1 METFEPSQEV
11 LKRALELTRNVEPTN
26 SMLGA
31 LGLYNAQHDRPR
43 NPSEAPQK
51 WAVELETNIERGRE

>member
-1 METFEPSQEV
+1 MERFEPSPEV
-11 LKRALELTRNVEPTN
+11 LIRALELTRNVEPTQ

-31 LGLYNAQHDRPR
+31 LGLYNAQRDLPR
-43 NPSEAPQK
+43 NPSEAPQR